1 MKKHIKCISK
11 TRVENVCDISK
22 KSSKDL
28 FSKVMTLPSDLF
40 QKQTESEY
48 IAIFN
53 NDVEALDSDYLS
65 PIIDIA
71 RSLVQLVV

>member
-1 MKKHIKCISK
+1 
-11 TRVENVCDISK
+11 
-22 KSSKDL
+22 
-28 FSKVMTLPSDLF
+28 MTLPSDLF